1 MTSMIRSS
9 SAVTSHP
16 ENDATRQNGEWE
28 QEKILFTDSF
38 LHTQDTQDT
47 DTDTHTHS
55 SLLFTS
61 NATEQPGLILGNSF
75 LARIRKLH

>member
-47 DTDTHTHS
+47 DTHT
-55 SLLFTS
+55 LLSPLHQQCNRTTWV
-61 NATEQPGLILGNSF
+61 NLG
-75 LARIRKLH
+75 

>member
-38 LHTQDTQDT
+38 LHTQDT
-47 DTDTHTHS
+47 DTHTHTPLS
-55 SLLFTS
+55 SS
-61 NATEQPGLILGNSF
+61 PAMQQNNLG
-75 LARIRKLH
+75 

>member
-47 DTDTHTHS
+47 DTHTHT
-55 SLLFTS
+55 LLSPLHQQCNRTTWV
-61 NATEQPGLILGNSF
+61 NLG
-75 LARIRKLH
+75 

>member
-38 LHTQDTQDT
+38 LHTQDTDT
-47 DTDTHTHS
+47 HTHTHS

-61 NATEQPGLILGNSF
+61 NATEQPGLILGKNF

>member
-38 LHTQDTQDT
+38 LHTQDT
-47 DTDTHTHS
+47 DTHTPLS
-55 SLLFTS
+55 SS
-61 NATEQPGLILGNSF
+61 PAMQQNNLG
-75 LARIRKLH
+75 

>member
-47 DTDTHTHS
+47 HTHS

>member
-47 DTDTHTHS
+47 DTHTHTPLS
-55 SLLFTS
+55 SS
-61 NATEQPGLILGNSF
+61 PAMQQNNLG
-75 LARIRKLH
+75 